1 MTENLHRAYEL
12 MRREDDTC
20 VIIKDEKI
28 YTSKERGVKPLL
40 AWLEDGVDMK
50 GASASDK
57 VVGKAAAFLYVK
69 LQIKEVYAGV
79 ISAPACAVLEQCG
92 ITVQYGQKVDAIRN
106 RANTGFCPME
116 TAVLDIED
124 TDAALTAIKEKVKSM
139 QVTIPA
145 NM

>member
-79 ISAPACAVLEQCG
+79 VSKPACAVFKEYG
-92 ITVQYGQKVDAIRN
+92 ISVQYGEKVDAIRN
-106 RANTGFCPME
+106 RTNTGFCPME

-124 TDAALTAIKEKVKSM
+124 ADEAFTTVKDKVKSM
-139 QVTIPA
+139 QG
-145 NM
+145 

>member
-40 AWLEDGVDMK
+40 TWLEDGVEMK

-69 LQIKEVYAGV
+69 LQIKEIYAGV
-79 ISAPACAVLEQCG
+79 ISKPACAVFKEHG
-92 ITVQYGQKVDAIRN
+92 ITVQYGEKVDAIRN
-106 RANTGFCPME
+106 RMNTGFCPME

-124 TDAALTAIKEKVKSM
+124 ADVAIIAIKEKRKSM
-139 QVTIPA
+139 QVSGS
-145 NM
+145 

>member
-1 MTENLHRAYEL
+1 MSKNLHRANEIMSRDEY
-12 MRREDDTC
+12 TC
-20 VIIKDEKI
+20 AVIKDDRI

-40 AWLEDGVDMK
+40 TWLEGGEDMQ
-50 GASASDK
+50 GASAADK

-79 ISAPACAVLEQCG
+79 ISAPACAVLERYG
-92 ITVQYGQKVDAIRN
+92 ISVQYGQKVDAIRN

-124 TDAALTAIKEKVKSM
+124 TDEALSAIKTKVQEMKS
-139 QVTIPA
+139 A

>member
-1 MTENLHRAYEL
+1 MSKKLHRANEIMSRDEY
-12 MRREDDTC
+12 TC
-20 VIIKDEKI
+20 VVIKDERI

-40 AWLEDGVDMK
+40 TWLEDGEDMQ
-50 GASASDK
+50 GASAADK

-79 ISAPACAVLEQCG
+79 ISAPACAVLEQYG
-92 ITVQYGQKVDAIRN
+92 ISVQYGQKVEAIRN